1 MPTQYTGLNRDPK
14 FPNFRSSWVT
24 LSKVS
29 RTHAETQRRKMWVR
43 TLCRHE
49 LDRTRQDNP
58 EIKSIWQDGCF
69 PPSTVT
75 VHSGRRKNRQR
86 CLALLERPLLQRPRE
101 PGIGLLI
108 VFIPTIFKAALLLK
122 ICSNCHE
129 LTLRV
134 LQKKKKWLVFV
145 WGQLA
150 AMFDVFVCY
159 ISYMSLWS
167 HHFLPTARSL
177 LVCETRE
184 GRSGTQTKAT
194 EMATLLPATPLL
206 V

>member
-108 VFIPTIFKAALLLK
+108 VFIPTIFKAPLLLK

-134 LQKKKKWLVFV
+134 LQKKKNGLSSFEVSSPQCLTFSFV
-145 WGQLA
+145 TSLTCLCGHIISSQPLA
-150 AMFDVFVCY
+150 
-159 ISYMSLWS
+159 
-167 HHFLPTARSL
+167 HFLSVR
-177 LVCETRE
+177 RE
-184 GRSGTQTKAT
+184 RGDQEPRQR
-194 EMATLLPATPLL
+194 PLKWQHYCQRHHC
-206 V
+206 